1 MRVSKNQF
9 RMTVIAGAALAS
21 TGCVSSLPSFSH
33 VHVGHAFTGWVNTPG
48 QKGLF
53 ITSESYAR
61 KIARNSNEAL
71 DMVRKGSL
79 DKAQTKAS
87 SIVDLVGS
95 LDDTVESNDDY
106 RFLSAFQE
114 ARNHI
119 GYAIQSDDATENM
132 KAGLQR
138 FQTDSEVIVA
148 RADLIKTF
156 AQEIN
161 IVSDLTEAEDL
172 ARELRILAVQ
182 NLEGEDV
189 NGSGVIGDSPDEFGL
204 RQLRDDV
211 SKVLAAENPKYRPV
225 EQRYLFGLVRLPD
238 GTWRFRDADSS
249 LSYSTRGG
257 Y

>member
-1 MRVSKNQF
+1 MRNSKKQI
-9 RMTVIAGAALAS
+9 RTSLIAFAALAS

-53 ITSESYAR
+53 ITSESFAR
-61 KIARNSNEAL
+61 QIARNSNEAL
-71 DMVRKGSL
+71 SMVRKGSL
-79 DKAQTKAS
+79 EQAKSKAS
-87 SIVDLVGS
+87 SIVDLVGN
-95 LDDTVESNDDY
+95 LDDTVEGKSDY

-119 GYAIQSDDATENM
+119 GYAIQSADATGNM
-132 KAGLQR
+132 KSGLER
-138 FQTDSEVIVA
+138 FQTDSEIIVA

-156 AQEIN
+156 AQEIDT
-161 IVSDLTEAEDL
+161 VSDLSEAEDL

-189 NGSGVIGDSPDEFGL
+189 NGSGAIGDSPDEFGL

-238 GTWRFRDADSS
+238 GTWRFRDSDSS
-249 LSYSTRGG
+249 SGYSRGG